1 MSCDIAYMQNLNKND
16 INEIIYKA
24 ETDLLLENKL
34 MATGREDFGGRYTG
48 SLGLTGT
55 HCYI

>member
-24 ETDLLLENKL
+24 EIDSQKIILWLQK
-34 MATGREDFGGRYTG
+34 GKGWDKIGVWY
-48 SLGLTGT
+48 
-55 HCYI
+55 